1 MLAGSMLELAGAAD
15 EGSGEQQALKL
26 LESGAAWEKFQ
37 AIARAQGG
45 LKTPPVAPYRYEF
58 LAHQSGTVNGI
69 DNRLLAKVA
78 KLAGAPAD
86 PAAGL
91 EIHIKLNEQIQ
102 HNQALLTV
110 HAENAG
116 ELNYAV
122 EFLLEHPN
130 VIQIKEAQ

>member
-1 MLAGSMLELAGAAD
+1 M
-15 EGSGEQQALKL
+15 
-26 LESGAAWEKFQ
+26 
-37 AIARAQGG
+37 
-45 LKTPPVAPYRYEF
+45 
-58 LAHQSGTVNGI
+58 NGI